1 MSAAPS
7 GVAAT
12 PKYPRDHM
20 KFPITGHMLSAAA
33 TTIAVVTMSPG
44 AMYATYDTPPSTPVD
59 VGVRSTSAPT
69 ATPSPSRYSN
79 GCTNEAN
86 TLLTQNRRNDGRVPE
101 GDAHRNRVSTSPSLV
116 DQRATGEVQ
125 EHVFE
130 AGASHQGA
138 DGCKPRS

>member
-20 KFPITGHMLSAAA
+20 KLPITGHMLSAAA

-44 AMYATYDTPPSTPVD
+44 AMYATYDTPPSTSLD

-69 ATPSPSRYSN
+69 ATPRPSKYSN
-79 GCTNEAN
+79 GWTNDAN
-86 TLLTQNRRNDGRVPE
+86 TLLTQNRRNTVACQKATRREPGVDI
-101 GDAHRNRVSTSPSLV
+101 AIPSRPAC
-116 DQRATGEVQ
+116 DR
-125 EHVFE
+125 
-130 AGASHQGA
+130 
-138 DGCKPRS
+138 